1 MKLNYQKMKIKILEV
16 IVIIHDIKVLKKR
29 NKKKKIYFSYLT
41 LLKQSKKIK
50 IKVNHLVSQ
59 INQIISKIH

>member
-1 MKLNYQKMKIKILEV
+1 MKIKILEV
-16 IVIIHDIKVLKKR
+16 IVIIHDTKVLKKR

-41 LLKQSKKIK
+41 LLKQSKKTK